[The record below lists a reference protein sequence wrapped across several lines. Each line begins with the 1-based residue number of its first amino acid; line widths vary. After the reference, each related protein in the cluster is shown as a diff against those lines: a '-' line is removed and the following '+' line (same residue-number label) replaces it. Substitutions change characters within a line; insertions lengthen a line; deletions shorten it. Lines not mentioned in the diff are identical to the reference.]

1 MTIASVHTLISGLIP
16 RDPDVGFALLAG
28 GLVVFAFWLGA
39 LQSCI
44 ANEPP
49 TDHIRMTWTLLIVF
63 LGPIGALGYFFI
75 RRPQRIRDI
84 GW

>member
-1 MTIASVHTLISGLIP
+1 MLLVIVLIGT
-16 RDPDVGFALLAG
+16 
-28 GLVVFAFWLGA
+28 AFWLGA
-39 LQSCI
+39 LQSCV

-49 TDHIRMTWTLLIVF
+49 TDTTRRNWVLLIVF
-63 LGPIGALGYFFI
+63 LGPIGAFAYLFY